1 MERILSPSVEGFWGL
16 VILKDTLLIPIPVHN
31 FLIYLISKAHV

>member
-16 VILKDTLLIPIPVHN
+16 VILKDTLLIVYPSTT
-31 FLIYLISKAHV
+31 F